1 MSSEAFILVPLFFA
15 AAFLYSS
22 VGHGGASSYLAIL
35 VLAGYP
41 REAIAPTVLALN
53 ILVTLLGAIN
63 YYRAGHFNARLL
75 LPFILTSIPAAY
87 VGGSMRVSEETF
99 SLILGLTLL
108 VAGVRLVIFAKL
120 IAAKQA
126 LSRRLLFGAGLPVG
140 FALGF
145 LAGLIGI
152 GGGIF
157 LSPLLLFMGWA
168 DAKKTA
174 AVSAAFIL
182 LNSLSGLTAHV
193 VKGTAEWTLLGI
205 LAIAVLAGGGIGSY
219 IGAFRLLPITLQRL
233 LGLVLLAAAFKL
245 FI

>member
-63 YYRAGHFNARLL
+63 YYRAGHFDARLL

-108 VAGVRLVIFAKL
+108 VAGVRLVIFAKP
-120 IAAKQA
+120 IAAKQL
-126 LSRRLLFGAGLPVG
+126 LSRKLLFGVGLPVG

-145 LAGLIGI
+145 LSGLIGI

-182 LNSLSGLTAHV
+182 LNSLSGLTAHII
-193 VKGTAEWTLLGI
+193 KGAADWTLLGV
-205 LAIAVLAGGGIGSY
+205 LAITVLIGGGIGSY
-219 IGAFRLLPITLQRL
+219 IGAFRLLPITLQRI
-233 LGLVLLAAAFKL
+233 LGAVLLLAAFKL

>member
-35 VLAGYP
+35 VLAGYS

-53 ILVTLLGAIN
+53 ILVTLLGTIN
-63 YYRAGHFNARLL
+63 YYRAGHFDARLL

-108 VAGVRLVIFAKL
+108 VAGVRLVIFAKP
-120 IAAKQA
+120 IAAKQL
-126 LSRRLLFGAGLPVG
+126 LSRKLLFGVGLPVG

-145 LAGLIGI
+145 LSGLIGI

-174 AVSAAFIL
+174 AISAAFIL
-182 LNSLSGLTAHV
+182 LNSLSGLTAHII
-193 VKGTAEWTLLGI
+193 KGAADWTLLGV
-205 LAIAVLAGGGIGSY
+205 LAITVLIGGGIGSY
-219 IGAFRLLPITLQRL
+219 IGAFRLLPITLQRI
-233 LGLVLLAAAFKL
+233 LGAVLLLAALKL

>member
-53 ILVTLLGAIN
+53 ILVTLLGTIN
-63 YYRAGHFNARLL
+63 YYRAGHFDARLL

-108 VAGVRLVIFAKL
+108 VAGVRLVIFAKP
-120 IAAKQA
+120 IAAKQL
-126 LSRRLLFGAGLPVG
+126 LSRKLLFGVGLPVG

-145 LAGLIGI
+145 LSGLIGI

-174 AVSAAFIL
+174 AISAAFIL
-182 LNSLSGLTAHV
+182 LNSLSGLTAHII
-193 VKGTAEWTLLGI
+193 KGAADWTLLGV
-205 LAIAVLAGGGIGSY
+205 LAITVLIGGGIGSY
-219 IGAFRLLPITLQRL
+219 IGAFRLLPITLQRI
-233 LGLVLLAAAFKL
+233 LGAVLLLAAFKL